1 MIKVVAK
8 VSGPLD
14 RVIGCLRRFDTWQEW
29 MPQVVQCRL
38 LEEDEKHAV
47 VELHSTV
54 GMSMKQ
60 LLEFDLAGQHA
71 FRFKQRSGRLNR
83 FEGEWRFLTPPD
95 GAGTTIAA
103 SVEID
108 AGFFV
113 PQAMVHSSYTTYFR
127 KVMAAVEKRL
137 GPAAAPA
144 PAAPAA
150 RRRVRRLFRI
160 VRTSAGLVI
169 QSRGQT
175 IPLSAASLREILDR
189 LGVSA

>member
-8 VSGPLD
+8 VNGPID
-14 RVIGCLRRFDTWQEW
+14 RVIGCLRQFDTWQEW
-29 MPQVVQCRL
+29 MPQVVRCRL
-38 LEEDEKHAV
+38 VEEDERHAV
-47 VELHSTV
+47 IELHSTI

-60 LLEFDLAGQHA
+60 LLEFDLAGVGA

-113 PQAMVHSSYTTYFR
+113 PHAMVHTAYTSYFR
-127 KVMAAVEKRL
+127 KVMGAVEKRL
-137 GPAAAPA
+137 GPGAPAVPTAAPV
-144 PAAPAA
+144 
-150 RRRVRRLFRI
+150 RLRVRRLFRI
-160 VRTSAGLVI
+160 VQTPAGLAL

-175 IPLSAASLREILDR
+175 VPLTPAALGEMLGR
-189 LGVSA
+189 LPAVP